1 MTDKIWMIKGG
12 VHPAFHKNESTQRSI
27 VYPPL
32 PEKLVVPMR
41 QHVGISGKLLVA
53 LNDYVYKGQVLTEYP
68 EGVGSL
74 THAPTSGKVIDIGR
88 YPVPHVSGF
97 SCPGV
102 IIEPDG
108 KDDWG
113 SQRLAAYVDYT
124 SVDNATLL
132 QRIRE
137 AGIVGLGGAV
147 FPSVVKISGSAKH
160 AIKTL
165 IVNGAECEPY
175 ITCDDVLMREKADE
189 IVTGIQILL
198 KMLTPEQCL
207 VGIED
212 NKPEAIKAMQ
222 EAVKRANARVEIVS
236 IPAIYPSGD
245 AKQLT
250 KLLTGVEIPKGKR
263 SYDMGSLCHNIATIH
278 SIYKA
283 VVEGEPLISRVVTV
297 TGAGVKEPQN
307 FNALLGTAFSYLI
320 GMAGGYTDK
329 AERLIMGGPMM
340 GYSMQTDEIPVVKAT
355 NCILVLPESDLPYS
369 TSMAMPCIRCGKCAE
384 ACPVDLL
391 PQQLYWHARADDF
404 EKSQNHHLFDCIECG
419 CCSYVCPSN
428 IPLVDYYRYAKN
440 AVRAEQEKSVKTEQ
454 SRDRHDFREFRIQRD
469 KDERDAKRAQH
480 KAALQKKKAAAKAK
494 KGESTDVIKAAMER
508 AKAKKA
514 AVQKSLEKQPRNTEN
529 LTDSQSKQVEEAKL
543 RRSKNTS
550 PINNIQTD
558 DTREK
563 DKE

>member
-1 MTDKIWMIKGG
+1 MIDSYKIWNIKGG
-12 VHPAFHKNESTQRSI
+12 VHPAFHKDESTQRPI
-27 VYPPL
+27 IQPPL

-41 QHVGISGKLLVA
+41 QHVGISGRLLVK
-53 LNDYVYKGQVLTEYP
+53 LGDTVYKGQVLTEYP
-68 EGVGSL
+68 EGLGSL
-74 THAPTSGKVIDIGR
+74 THAPTSGKIIDIGR

-97 SCPGV
+97 TCPGV
-102 IIEPDG
+102 TIEPDG
-108 KDDWG
+108 KDDWDD
-113 SQRLAAYVDYT
+113 QRLISYKDYA
-124 SVDNATLL
+124 SIDNDVLL

-137 AGIVGLGGAV
+137 AGVVGLGGAV
-147 FPSVVKISGSAKH
+147 FPSAVKISGSIKH
-160 AIKTL
+160 ELKTL
-165 IVNGAECEPY
+165 IINGAECEPY
-175 ITCDDVLMREKADE
+175 ITCDDVLMRANADE

-212 NKPEAIKAMQ
+212 NKPEAIEAMQ
-222 EAVKRANARVEIVS
+222 LAVKQVKASIQVVS
-236 IPAIYPSGD
+236 IPVIYPSGD

-263 SYDMGSLCHNIATIH
+263 SYDMGSLCHNIATVH
-278 SIYKA
+278 SVYKA
-283 VVEGEPLISRVVTV
+283 VIEGEPLISRIVTV

-320 GMAGGYTDK
+320 SRAGGYTHK

-340 GYSMQTDEIPVVKAT
+340 GYSMRTDGIPVVKAT

-384 ACPVDLL
+384 VCPVDLL

-404 EKSQNHHLFDCIECG
+404 KKSQSHHLFDCIECG

-440 AVRAEQEKSVKTEQ
+440 AVRAEQEKSLKTEQ
-454 SRDRHDFREFRIQRD
+454 SRERHDFRKLRIQRD
-469 KDERDAKRAQH
+469 KDERDAKRAQY
-480 KAALQKKKAAAKAK
+480 KAALQKKKAATKNK
-494 KGESTDVIKAAMER
+494 KNESTDVIKEAIER
-508 AKAKKA
+508 AKIKKEA
-514 AVQKSLEKQPRNTEN
+514 IQKSPGNKPRNTEN
-529 LTDSQSKQVEEAKL
+529 LTDSQKKQVEVANT
-543 RRSKNTS
+543 RRSKQAS
-550 PINNIQTD
+550 ADVD
-558 DTREK
+558 DTRQT